1 MKFRAFAKIEK
12 GEWILT
18 LQDNTILFQGEKI
31 NSVTDLM
38 ERLREIMSE
47 KGWTEIQFDEED
59 EGLILMTI
67 FQESLDPGD

>member
-18 LQDNTILFQGEKI
+18 LNDNTVLYKGDGIH
-31 NSVTDLM
+31 SVTDLM
-38 ERLREIMSE
+38 ERLKQEMSSR
-47 KGWTEIQFDEED
+47 GWTEIQFDEED

-67 FQESLDPGD
+67 FKESLTLDE